1 MSGDST
7 ILRVD
12 KKAGRWEAIPV
23 ALIMD
28 ERLGFDTRGFA
39 VWLIS
44 KPDGWEIRAGAL
56 PYLLKD
62 RNAAR
67 GHVGR
72 DKARR
77 LMRELENAGY
87 LVRARTQDRNGR
99 WVWRSVFTASSVTI
113 DALAVDGSSVDG
125 SSVDG
130 KGVDLYQ
137 TQNYVRRIQS
147 ISNQST
153 SGTTREVVGPTQ
165 ATVFPAVLSG
175 ANQASARAL
184 INACRSEQRQAVLD
198 EVAALHDRRA
208 IRGSP
213 IGLLHRLVERANQ
226 GTFTPSHGVRYREQ
240 RRGEAHKRSRP
251 FEQRKRGSASAPV
264 HVANT
269 VDGVMSALRAKRK
282 PSDSL

>member
-1 MSGDST
+1 VTRPYSGSIRKPVGGRRYRSLSLWT
-7 ILRVD
+7 SGLASIRV
-12 KKAGRWEAIPV
+12 V
-23 ALIMD
+23 
-28 ERLGFDTRGFA
+28 FA

-198 EVAALHDRRA
+198 EVAGTPR
-208 IRGSP
+208 SP
-213 IGLLHRLVERANQ
+213 CD
-226 GTFTPSHGVRYREQ
+226 
-240 RRGEAHKRSRP
+240 KR
-251 FEQRKRGSASAPV
+251 
-264 HVANT
+264 
-269 VDGVMSALRAKRK
+269 
-282 PSDSL
+282 